1 MIRSNLLKTTCCL
14 LLCAVMQGVTRA
26 QVPETIKAE
35 IITLSWEGN
44 IKDLWF
50 QGTKEPQN
58 LDVYES
64 GFTMPTEYSGPSD
77 IVFYKG
83 KAALALSPEKRPPP
97 AAIAKLP
104 KNGGSVLLL
113 FTAIPNNPDKWQ
125 VRIFDNSLK
134 NFPPGAYRFFNLTQ
148 TPIQVAID
156 KTFYPPIE
164 SNHLSL
170 ITSPTGEPVRDI
182 ALYIG
187 IGKEIAYSSQWGH
200 RDARRATVFV
210 YPSTRGDG
218 RLEVRKFFQ
227 AVIPES
233 SKP

>member
-1 MIRSNLLKTTCCL
+1 MIRSFHVKIACCL
-14 LLCAVMQGVTRA
+14 ILCAVLFDRSNA
-26 QVPETIKAE
+26 QAPDPIKAE
-35 IITLSWEGN
+35 IVTLSWEGN

-50 QGTKEPQN
+50 QGNKEPEK

-64 GFTMPTEYSGPSD
+64 GFTMPMEYSGPPD
-77 IVFYKG
+77 IAFYND
-83 KAALALSPEKRPPP
+83 KAALALPPEKRPPP
-97 AAIAKLP
+97 TAIAKLP
-104 KNGGSVLLL
+104 KNGGSVLLF
-113 FTAIPNNPDKWQ
+113 FTPLPNGPDKWEI
-125 VRIFDNSLK
+125 RTLDNSLK
-134 NFPPGAYRFFNLTQ
+134 NFPPGAYRFFNLTE

-164 SNHLSL
+164 SKHLSI
-170 ITSPTGEPVRDI
+170 ITSPSGEPIRDI

-210 YPSTRGDG
+210 YPSTRGEG

-227 AVIPES
+227 AVIPDAAT
-233 SKP
+233 P